1 MTNTAQGHAHFGET
15 PVDSNFDDET
25 VTGGQGPSLHLD
37 KTASPSTYSA
47 VGDVIHYSYRL
58 TNSGNVTLNA
68 PFTVDDDKAVVTCPA
83 TPTSLAPGEFIDCT
97 ATYVIT
103 QADLDAGTVTNT
115 AQGHAHF
122 GETPVNS
129 NFDDETVTANQ
140 GPSLIID
147 KSLTANADEDGSG
160 DVSLGDTLTY
170 GIVATNNGNVTL
182 TNATVTDTLLASLS
196 CSPATPATLPPGASI
211 TCTGQHVVTQADVDA
226 GQIVN
231 TATADSDQAGPV
243 SDTVTVTITQNPS
256 CSVNKEMTGYDDA
269 DHTGHVSV
277 GDTLTY
283 RIVVVNDGNVTL
295 PDVTVDDALIPGAE
309 LDCTPAEPATLA
321 PGEEMVCTGEYVVT
335 QADADAGQ
343 VVNNVTVGDEE
354 VSNED
359 VDITII
365 EQPTAISLVS
375 FTATARE
382 DAIDLRWVT
391 ANEVDTWGY
400 HLDRS
405 TDLDWTHA
413 ARITTS
419 MIPGQGQS
427 GGTYD
432 YTDDNVAPGVT
443 YYYWLVEIENGEE
456 GSIYGPVH
464 ATAGNVT
471 PVSEERW
478 VYLPYVS
485 R

>member
-1 MTNTAQGHAHFGET
+1 
-15 PVDSNFDDET
+15 VD
-25 VTGGQGPSLHLD
+25 
-37 KTASPSTYSA
+37 
-47 VGDVIHYSYRL
+47 
-58 TNSGNVTLNA
+58 
-68 PFTVDDDKAVVTCPA
+68 
-83 TPTSLAPGEFIDCT
+83 
-97 ATYVIT
+97 
-103 QADLDAGTVTNT
+103 
-115 AQGHAHF
+115 
-122 GETPVNS
+122 
-129 NFDDETVTANQ
+129 
-140 GPSLIID
+140 
-147 KSLTANADEDGSG
+147 
-160 DVSLGDTLTY
+160 
-170 GIVATNNGNVTL
+170 
-182 TNATVTDTLLASLS
+182 
-196 CSPATPATLPPGASI
+196 
-211 TCTGQHVVTQADVDA
+211 
-226 GQIVN
+226 
-231 TATADSDQAGPV
+231 
-243 SDTVTVTITQNPS
+243 
-256 CSVNKEMTGYDDA
+256 KEMIGFDDA